1 MIPKDDSLF
10 SKMLANTFILVRVPQ
25 RNRTYKRIYIYI
37 YNIYYY
43 LLYILLFYIYI
54 LSHAIIEAEK
64 SQDLQSICWRP
75 RKADKVLVQ
84 KPGGTSPKKNQ
95 GFSPSPKTRKDHL
108 PSSAVKLS
116 SPALCS
122 TQVFS

>member
-37 YNIYYY
+37 YIYY
-43 LLYILLFYIYI
+43 LLYIYYYFYIYI
-54 LSHAIIEAEK
+54 LLSHAIIEAEK

-84 KPGGTSPKKNQ
+84 KPGRHKSQEEP
-95 GFSPSPKTRKDHL
+95 GFQSESKDQKR
-108 PSSAVKLS
+108 PPAQLS
-116 SPALCS
+116 SQAFTS
-122 TQVFS
+122 TFVLP